1 LTKYLLKLE
10 ISEHVDLDYDLPKEE
25 MSSPAVHP
33 PMPSLTLESQ
43 QGYPQPINV
52 QASSDAPGVGVSV
65 QDVLSAIHEDMRKP
79 SPRRIWSKLSD
90 GERAVINASFKE
102 RCRTEEHLSKGPCR
116 FDHLRGR
123 DRLQIFPK
131 LSSDGVL
138 LPALEQ
144 LPDADFPRDESRVA
158 GPSRSAAVV

>member
-1 LTKYLLKLE
+1 
-10 ISEHVDLDYDLPKEE
+10 

-33 PMPSLTLESQ
+33 PMSSLTLESH

-52 QASSDAPGVGVSV
+52 QASSDSPGVAITV

-79 SPRRIWSKLSD
+79 SPRRTWNKLSE
-90 GERAVINASFKE
+90 GERAVINASFKD
-102 RCRTEEHLSKGPCR
+102 RCKTEEQLSKGPSQ

-131 LSSDGVL
+131 LSSDGLL
-138 LPALEQ
+138 LPVPEQ
-144 LPDADFPRDESRVA
+144 FPTEFV
-158 GPSRSAAVV
+158 